1 MAVAYVLDDV
11 FAEHR
16 PPSAHPER
24 PERIEAVRDAL
35 KGAGLEQRGIRLP
48 TRRATDDEIGRVHTR
63 GYLTELEQTVPD
75 ASGWL
80 DSDTYFS
87 PGSWPAT
94 LAAAGAAVDVTLGLL
109 DGRFDRGLALVRPP
123 GHHAEADRAMGFC
136 LVNNIAVAA
145 ASARAAG
152 AARVAILD
160 WDVHHGNGT
169 QHMFEADPSVMYL
182 SCHQYPFYP
191 GTGAATETGIGAG
204 RGTTVNVGLP
214 AGCGDAEYGAVFDRV
229 MIPAIRQFAPEII
242 LISAGF
248 DAHLADPLAA
258 MKLTRDGYRGMA
270 RRMVALADEVAG
282 GRLACVLEGGY
293 DLGGLSTGVLEVL
306 DAMEQQKPTYDETDA
321 DAAIMPA
328 AARAIEQTLA
338 ARTQALAHAGTPGDA

>member
-63 GYLTELEQTVPD
+63 GYFSELERTVPD

-94 LAAAGAAVDVTLGLL
+94 LAAAGAALDVTIGLL

-145 ASARAAG
+145 AGARAAG
-152 AARVAILD
+152 AARVVILD

-191 GTGAATETGIGAG
+191 GTGAAT
-204 RGTTVNVGLP
+204 
-214 AGCGDAEYGAVFDRV
+214 
-229 MIPAIRQFAPEII
+229 
-242 LISAGF
+242 
-248 DAHLADPLAA
+248 
-258 MKLTRDGYRGMA
+258 
-270 RRMVALADEVAG
+270 
-282 GRLACVLEGGY
+282 
-293 DLGGLSTGVLEVL
+293 
-306 DAMEQQKPTYDETDA
+306 
-321 DAAIMPA
+321 
-328 AARAIEQTLA
+328 
-338 ARTQALAHAGTPGDA
+338 